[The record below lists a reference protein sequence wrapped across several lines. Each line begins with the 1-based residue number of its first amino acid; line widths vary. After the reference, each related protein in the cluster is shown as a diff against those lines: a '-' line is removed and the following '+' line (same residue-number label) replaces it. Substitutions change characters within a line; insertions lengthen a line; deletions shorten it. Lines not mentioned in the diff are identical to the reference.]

1 VAVRS
6 PFEVLAEGRS
16 HFRIADLL
24 QLAAL
29 IVRQQSTTARL
40 AGQGSQKCQAN
51 NAASVK

>member
-29 IVRQQSTTARL
+29 IVRQQAVHNGA
-40 AGQGSQKCQAN
+40 AGRTRQPNVPRK
-51 NAASVK
+51 